1 MKINESKL
9 KKKYGYE
16 EGWGD
21 AIDKETA
28 DKALSYKK
36 DFLKQFISINQTQ
49 IEKRLGG
56 QKYWVTLKYD
66 GEYAD
71 IFHEGKN
78 TISINRSVRVRR
90 GLPCLIEAGELLEK
104 AGYKEAVVASE
115 IYYYN
120 DGKRSK
126 LGALLK
132 AFANEKETDNLR
144 LAIYDIQELEGKAV
158 SRNNYQEVYDKIV
171 KIFEGG
177 KLCHPVRME
186 VVDSVQ
192 GVKNLYQKWV
202 VEQGMEGLVVR
213 SEMPFVFKIKPRHNI
228 DTVVIGFTEG
238 TGSQKGMVRTMLL
251 ALMPAKNRYQILTH
265 VGGGMPDKMK
275 KDLFKK
281 FTKNIIK
288 SEYIETDS
296 NYVAFHMIK
305 PETVMEISV
314 NDVNFEK
321 PDTKIENNVLEIVN
335 GAYKLHSTVEG
346 ISVVAPI
353 FETFRDDKKADET
366 DVRLSQVDAIYL
378 REPSEVKEQVRDV
391 AELPKS
397 EILSREV
404 YKKEQGDKIM
414 VQKYV
419 VWKTNK
425 ADTGY
430 FPSYV
435 LYYANF
441 SSQRKDPLQREVKVS
456 ESLEQ
461 INELKDKEIE
471 ENVKSG
477 WVKVE
482 TENKPKKKRK

>member
-1 MKINESKL
+1 MKINEDKL

-16 EGWGD
+16 EGWSD

-36 DFLKQFISINQTQ
+36 DFLKQFIAINQNE
-49 IEKRLGG
+49 IDKRLGG
-56 QKYWVTLKYD
+56 QKYWATLKYD

-71 IFHEGKN
+71 IFHDGKN
-78 TISINRSVRVRR
+78 TVTLNRSARVRR
-90 GLPCLIEAGELLEK
+90 GLPCIVEAGELLNK
-104 AGYKEAVVASE
+104 AGIKQAVIASE

-126 LGALLK
+126 LGQLLS
-132 AFANEKETDNLR
+132 AFADEKKISNLR
-144 LAIYDIQELEGKAV
+144 LAIYDIQEIDGKPL
-158 SRNNYQEVYDKIV
+158 RTTNYQEKYDKITE
-171 KIFEGG
+171 IFG
-177 KLCHPVRME
+177 KGELCHPVEMK
-186 VVDSVQ
+186 VANSVQ
-192 GVKNLYQKWV
+192 EVKNIYQKWV
-202 VEQGMEGLVVR
+202 VEENQEGLVVH
-213 SEMPFVFKIKPRHNI
+213 SEMPFVFKIKPRHNL

-238 TGSQKGMVRTMLL
+238 TGNQKGMVRTMLL
-251 ALMPAKNRYQILTH
+251 AMMPEKNRYQIITH

-281 FTKNIIK
+281 FSKNIIK

-314 NDVNFEK
+314 NDVNLEK
-321 PDTKIENNVLEIVN
+321 PDYKPQNNVLEIVD
-335 GAYKLHSTVEG
+335 GKYKLHSTVDG

-353 FETFRDDKKADET
+353 FEKFRDDKKADED
-366 DVRLSQVDAIYL
+366 DVRISQVENFNYQD
-378 REPSEVKEQVRDV
+378 RKEEKPQAKDV
-391 AELPKS
+391 SELPKS
-397 EILSREV
+397 EIITREV

-419 VWKTNK
+419 IWKTNK
-425 ADTGY
+425 EETGY
-430 FPSYV
+430 FSSYV

-441 SSQRKDPLQREVKVS
+441 SSQRQDPLQREIKVS
-456 ESLEQ
+456 ESLDQ
-461 INELKDKEIE
+461 IKDLMKKDIE

-477 WVKVE
+477 WVKV
-482 TENKPKKKRK
+482 K